1 MDFEP
6 DRSTTSIVEE
16 SKASTTVVKLKI
28 TEYRMAV
35 GNDRVTRHS
44 ALLNHLRIELLKKDV
59 LNGDNHYVHGNFAK
73 IKNYSKT
80 SADEGRLR
88 NWYAEQG
95 QHHPRT
101 GKIVISKRLPKR
113 IISMQAG
120 ISKIARTKYLIKK
133 TRNLISIESS
143 SLMNRCNVC
152 SKIKTHIRRGK
163 LSKSDAHKLMSVHMD
178 GVKDERNYVNSCF
191 AKSEVDIEYLH
202 LTIDDM
208 SNIATKL
215 PHLFDSRSKLIP
227 DSILLR
233 ADLSGAV
240 HAKKALNGGH
250 VTDLHVDVGNLY
262 AGGSNATLGFLLSTL
277 QRCTTLPSTLHLQLD
292 GAKSNKNKVLLS
304 LLSYFVSEQIFT
316 KIIVHFL
323 PSGHSHAHCDRF
335 FAQVRK
341 ALDAE
346 ELYTPGELLNSLGSL
361 TGVRSVRMERL
372 SFDFK
377 SCIEPQ
383 LRKELDGIFSS
394 MHFSFERKDGEVV
407 MSHRPLGSSTL
418 NERKVKMVELD
429 GTPLWSIDTADFE
442 TMIDCAGKDGSLPKE
457 TIEMWRKAMSR
468 VENEPEKIS
477 WKTIM
482 DNFRRK
488 KSARVLPP
496 SQLKEKDQEDLQYFL
511 MNTKN
516 SRKRRSP
523 NN

>member
-1 MDFEP
+1 
-6 DRSTTSIVEE
+6 
-16 SKASTTVVKLKI
+16 
-28 TEYRMAV
+28 MAV

-101 GKIVISKRLPKR
+101 GKI
-113 IISMQAG
+113 
-120 ISKIARTKYLIKK
+120 
-133 TRNLISIESS
+133 S

-262 AGGSNATLGFLLSTL
+262 AGGITHIAIDS
-277 QRCTTLPSTLHLQLD
+277 
-292 GAKSNKNKVLLS
+292 S
-304 LLSYFVSEQIFT
+304 LKF
-316 KIIVHFL
+316 
-323 PSGHSHAHCDRF
+323 
-335 FAQVRK
+335 
-341 ALDAE
+341 
-346 ELYTPGELLNSLGSL
+346 
-361 TGVRSVRMERL
+361 
-372 SFDFK
+372 
-377 SCIEPQ
+377 
-383 LRKELDGIFSS
+383 
-394 MHFSFERKDGEVV
+394 
-407 MSHRPLGSSTL
+407 
-418 NERKVKMVELD
+418 
-429 GTPLWSIDTADFE
+429 
-442 TMIDCAGKDGSLPKE
+442 GKH
-457 TIEMWRKAMSR
+457 
-468 VENEPEKIS
+468 
-477 WKTIM
+477 
-482 DNFRRK
+482 
-488 KSARVLPP
+488 
-496 SQLKEKDQEDLQYFL
+496 
-511 MNTKN
+511 
-516 SRKRRSP
+516 
-523 NN
+523 